1 MSGSHARASQDA
13 YSVIRLT
20 RSNAAVWTVDDVAR
34 LFELFSRKKFLFMY
48 LFVFLDR
55 LEVVSRKDATLLAQL
70 RSGHCIHL
78 QAYKQL
84 MDKTLTVLQVC
95 RGIV

>member
-1 MSGSHARASQDA
+1 MSETARIDA
-13 YSVIRLT
+13 YNVIRLT

-34 LFELFSRKKFLFMY
+34 LFELFSRKKNSYLCIY
-48 LFVFLDR
+48 LFFLDR